1 MATTTAPTQSG
12 TTVPTSPRKGAPWRT
27 TIVAVV
33 GRHAVLAY
41 YALTFAISWGGFL
54 LVVGGPGAFPATP
67 EQFEALMP
75 LAVLAMLAGPPVAG
89 LLSTGVVSGRA
100 GYRELRSRLV
110 RWRVGAR
117 WYALALLFAPLLYL
131 ALLLPLSRLS
141 AAFVP
146 GILAS
151 DAEAPMLVLGV
162 AIALGAGLLEELGWT
177 GFAVPMLRRR
187 HGGLATGLLVGALW
201 AAWHWLGQL
210 WAPGAA
216 SGAFAVG
223 VLLVDPLFYMVGYRV
238 LMVWVYD
245 RTECLPVAVVMHTS
259 LTASARLLGPPA
271 FAGMAGVPLLAFDLI
286 WAAAVWAVVGAIA
299 VANGGRLSRPPL
311 RAQVA

>member
-1 MATTTAPTQSG
+1 MIEGKEGRTMSTTTTATPSG
-12 TTVPTSPRKGAPWRT
+12 TTVPTSPREGAPRRT
-27 TIVAVV
+27 TIMAFIQ
-33 GRHAVLAY
+33 RHPVLAY
-41 YALTFAISWGGFL
+41 SALTFAISWGGFL
-54 LVVGGPGAFPATP
+54 LVVGGPGGFPATP

-75 LAVLAMLAGPPVAG
+75 LAVLAMLAGPSVAG
-89 LLSTGVVSGRA
+89 LLVTGVVSGRA

-117 WYALALLFAPLLYL
+117 WYALSLLFAPLLYL
-131 ALLLPLSRLS
+131 ALLLPLSQLS

-151 DAEAPMLVLGV
+151 DANASMLVLGV

-187 HGGLATGLLVGALW
+187 YGVLATGLVVGALW

-210 WAPGAA
+210 WAPAAA
-216 SGAFAVG
+216 SGVSSVAL
-223 VLLVDPLFYMVGYRV
+223 LLVDPLLYMVGYRV

-245 RTECLPVAVVMHTS
+245 RTQSLPVAVVMHTS
-259 LTASARLLGPPA
+259 LTACARSSVPPRS
-271 FAGMAGVPLLAFDLI
+271 P
-286 WAAAVWAVVGAIA
+286 GAR
-299 VANGGRLSRPPL
+299 GCPS
-311 RAQVA
+311 